1 MSIAQ
6 TDFNVVSPGVI
17 GLLNQQDR
25 NKTNYLKYRENGRLK
40 NSRKILRIGAASVA
54 MMLLV
59 PMSVSA
65 QSHGDNQQDP
75 RELLE
80 GGVKMM
86 LQALELFINTIP
98 QYEEP
103 EVLENGDIIIRRKPK
118 KLEQPSLDVDTEDD
132 QIKM

>member
-1 MSIAQ
+1 
-6 TDFNVVSPGVI
+6 
-17 GLLNQQDR
+17 
-25 NKTNYLKYRENGRLK
+25 
-40 NSRKILRIGAASVA
+40 
-54 MMLLV
+54 
-59 PMSVSA
+59 
-65 QSHGDNQQDP
+65 
-75 RELLE
+75 
-80 GGVKMM
+80 MM

>member
-1 MSIAQ
+1 M
-6 TDFNVVSPGVI
+6 
-17 GLLNQQDR
+17 
-25 NKTNYLKYRENGRLK
+25 
-40 NSRKILRIGAASVA
+40 
-54 MMLLV
+54 
-59 PMSVSA
+59 PMSASA
-65 QSHGDNQQDP
+65 QSQGDGQKDP

-80 GGVKMM
+80 GGARMM

-118 KLEQPSLDVDTEDD
+118 APEKSPPDDDTSDD

>member
-1 MSIAQ
+1 MLTMDIRL
-6 TDFNVVSPGVI
+6 I
-17 GLLNQQDR
+17 GGHWMHVAH
-25 NKTNYLKYRENGRLK
+25 YRSSAMNRSLF
-40 NSRKILRIGAASVA
+40 GAVA
-54 MMLLV
+54 VAVMLLM
-59 PMSVSA
+59 PMSTSA

>member
-1 MSIAQ
+1 VSIAQ